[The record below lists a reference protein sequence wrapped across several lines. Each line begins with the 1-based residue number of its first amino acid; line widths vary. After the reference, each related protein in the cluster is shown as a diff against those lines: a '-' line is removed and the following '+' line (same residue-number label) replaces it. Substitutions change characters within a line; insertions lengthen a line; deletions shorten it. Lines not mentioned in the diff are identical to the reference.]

1 MEIAKNLNFSKLRNT
16 VTGYFT
22 GIRGFWISAGAGFLI
37 LTILFFVFIYPL
49 LNQYAKIYKDLCDLT
64 NPLEN
69 YALKVKHVY
78 NDKWITSKKLEADM
92 YGKEIEKCKSFL
104 REKDK
109 GLEAVFVMDDP
120 VKGLVSIE
128 DEALWKNEYV
138 KRVSE
143 LLTKLEETNIAVD
156 EGALPFHDWGAA
168 IPARDAIAPVQKKFR
183 VLEAFINVVLKDT
196 GVTRLEK
203 ITFRESSFT
212 YDPSAAKL
220 YTVIPVTIR
229 IELQADHIKSLLCEI
244 LRSDIPCVVEGVN
257 ILSAGKYYDLRSSM
271 ADEDSLPE
279 NIGNRSPNPV
289 IDVTL
294 DVYVI
299 DYQT

>member
-1 MEIAKNLNFSKLRNT
+1 MSNNSFVHLHVHSEYSLLDGACK
-16 VTGYFT
+16 
-22 GIRGFWISAGAGFLI
+22 IS
-37 LTILFFVFIYPL
+37 
-49 LNQYAKIYKDLCDLT
+49 
-64 NPLEN
+64 
-69 YALKVKHVY
+69 
-78 NDKWITSKKLEADM
+78 
-92 YGKEIEKCKSFL
+92 
-104 REKDK
+104 
-109 GLEAVFVMDDP
+109 DP
-120 VKGLVSIE
+120 VKGRVSIE

-143 LLTKLEETNIAVD
+143 LLTKLEETNIEVD

-183 VLEAFINVVLKDT
+183 ILEAFINVVLKDT